1 MTKKEMFNLIATV
14 NADNTEIVDFC
25 KNEIAL
31 LEKRAAYKSDKPTKT
46 RIENEGIKTKI
57 VEILVNAEEPMQA
70 KAIGEVL
77 GVSPQ
82 KVSALLKQMKDA
94 GTVVKTVGKKN
105 TSLFSL
111 A

>member
-31 LEKRAAYKSDKPTKT
+31 LEKRASYKSDKPTKT
-46 RIENEGIKTKI
+46 QIENEGIKTKI

-70 KAIGEVL
+70 KAIGEIL
-77 GVSPQ
+77 KISPQ